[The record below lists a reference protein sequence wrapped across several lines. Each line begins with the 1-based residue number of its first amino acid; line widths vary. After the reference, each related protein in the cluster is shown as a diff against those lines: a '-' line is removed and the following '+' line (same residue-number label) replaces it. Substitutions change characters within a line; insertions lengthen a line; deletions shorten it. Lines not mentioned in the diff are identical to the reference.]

1 MTVKP
6 DARHPAVATAAV
18 AGLLV
23 ATSALALW
31 LRLTGLH
38 GWDGTLSV
46 DEARLALAGRGILE
60 HGVPVL
66 PSGWPY
72 TRGLLA
78 SYLVAPSL
86 ALLGLTD
93 FAARLPSALAG
104 TALVPVM
111 YALGRSL
118 AGRPAGLF
126 GALFVAGYPP
136 LVAWSRE
143 AWLFALYVTV
153 YATALLFILLAH
165 QSGRA
170 RDQLLAGALVGL
182 TLFAQELGI
191 FLLVP
196 LGAQVVRRLW
206 CRRADKRAW
215 LAPLAALGLA
225 LGAAAVLWVLVTR
238 LRADTLAGPYGEVGD
253 YFSPH
258 LDGAP
263 LRFYLAMLANGRGLV
278 LAAALAGLPFALA
291 WRQGEALMLWLALLP
306 PLAHAVT
313 IIPGG
318 PQERY
323 GLTLMV
329 ALLGLAALGVGSLA
343 KWATRRLTHPFAP
356 PALLA
361 WLVFAL
367 VLVVHQDLVRPLERG
382 ALSSRQGAW
391 LREFRALNPGPED
404 LVMSDLPTVTG
415 WYLGQ
420 LDFWVSSRQYQK
432 YSLRTDDLRRD
443 VHTGAVLIRS
453 VSEFQRLVA
462 LPNRGRTLWVV
473 ASNRDFQWGELVD
486 DDLKAFLER
495 SASQRISP
503 GDRSRILRIEL

>member
-182 TLFAQELGI
+182 TLFAHELGI

-238 LRADTLAGPYGEVGD
+238 LRADTLAGPYGEVGE

-263 LRFYLAMLANGRGLV
+263 LGFYLAMLANGRGLV

-291 WRQGEALMLWLALLP
+291 WHQGEALMLWLALLP

-329 ALLGLAALGVGSLA
+329 ALLGLA
-343 KWATRRLTHPFAP
+343 
-356 PALLA
+356 
-361 WLVFAL
+361 L
-367 VLVVHQDLVRPLERG
+367 VLVVHQDLGRALERG
-382 ALSSRQGAW
+382 ALSPRQGAW